1 VTAPAGA
8 RDYAGFAARLT
19 AFGLISDPWFEGQ
32 PRFHP
37 RPVVITSAVQASL
50 YRAAEEMA
58 AAYNELCLRCAADP
72 ALVEEFLGLT
82 SVQQALWFSSAPHW
96 HGIARADVFLTEQGP
111 VLCELNCDTPSGEA
125 EAVLLNRT
133 VAPAFP
139 DLCDPNCELGNRFCA
154 MIAAVAARVG
164 RLDPAAAAGAPLSVG
179 LIYPT
184 EMPEDLS
191 MVLLYREWFEERG
204 WRVTLGSPFNLR
216 RLGARQAGLFDT
228 PCDVFVRHYKTDW
241 WSERRPVWS
250 DEPKVPDPDPLS
262 EELAVILGSAL
273 QGRCAVVNPFGAVVP
288 QNKRAMALL
297 WERMDLF
304 SPRSRAAIERYLPET
319 VRLERLS
326 PARLRAERESWV
338 LKSDYGCEG
347 DEVVIGAETAPD
359 VWEASLVAAVPG
371 RWVAQRHF
379 HALRGPDGAAANHGV
394 YLVAGEASGLYTR
407 LSVAGT
413 DRHALS
419 APVLVRPEAP
429 P

>member
-1 VTAPAGA
+1 
-8 RDYAGFAARLT
+8 
-19 AFGLISDPWFEGQ
+19 
-32 PRFHP
+32 
-37 RPVVITSAVQASL
+37 
-50 YRAAEEMA
+50 M
-58 AAYNELCLRCAADP
+58 
-72 ALVEEFLGLT
+72 
-82 SVQQALWFSSAPHW
+82 
-96 HGIARADVFLTEQGP
+96 
-111 VLCELNCDTPSGEA
+111 
-125 EAVLLNRT
+125 
-133 VAPAFP
+133 
-139 DLCDPNCELGNRFCA
+139 
-154 MIAAVAARVG
+154 
-164 RLDPAAAAGAPLSVG
+164 
-179 LIYPT
+179 IYPT

-419 APVLVRPEAP
+419 APVLVRPEARP
-429 P
+429 

>member
-1 VTAPAGA
+1 VIAPAGA
-8 RDYAGFAARLT
+8 GDYADFAARLT

-37 RPVVITSAVQASL
+37 RPVVLTPAEQASL

-58 AAYNELCLRCAADP
+58 AAYNELCIRCAADP

-82 SVQQALWFSSAPHW
+82 PVQQALWCASAPHW
-96 HGIARADVFLTEQGP
+96 HGIARADVFLTDQGP

-139 DLCDPNCELGNRFCA
+139 GLRDPNRELGDRFCE
-154 MIAAVAARVG
+154 MVAAVAAPLR
-164 RLDPAAAAGAPLSVG
+164 RSDPGAAGRSPLSIG

-216 RLGARQAGLFDT
+216 RLGARLAGLFDT
-228 PCDVFVRHYKTDW
+228 RCDVFVRHYKTDW

-262 EELAVILGSAL
+262 DKLAVILGSAL
-273 QGRCAVVNPFGAVVP
+273 AGACAVVNPFGAVVP

-304 SPRSRAAIERYLPET
+304 SARSRAAIGRYLPET
-319 VRLERLS
+319 VRLETL
-326 PARLRAERESWV
+326 PPVRLRAERESWV

-347 DEVVIGAETAPD
+347 DEVVIGAQTAPD
-359 VWEASLVAAVPG
+359 VWEASLQAAIPG
-371 RWVAQRHF
+371 RWVAQRRF
-379 HALRGPDGAAANHGV
+379 RALRGPDGVAANHGV

-419 APVLVRPEAP
+419 APVLIGAEDRR
-429 P
+429 

>member
-1 VTAPAGA
+1 MTAPAGA
-8 RDYAGFAARLT
+8 REYADFAARLT
-19 AFGLISDPWFEGQ
+19 TGGLISDPWFEGQ

-37 RPVVITSAVQASL
+37 RPVVLTSAEQASL

-58 AAYNELCLRCAADP
+58 AAYNELCLHCAGDP
-72 ALVEEFLGLT
+72 ALVAGFLGLT
-82 SVQQALWFSSAPHW
+82 PVQQALWCASAPHW
-96 HGIARADVFLTEQGP
+96 HGIARADVFLTAQGP
-111 VLCELNCDTPSGEA
+111 VVCELNCDTPSGEA

-139 DLCDPNCELGNRFCA
+139 GLCDPNRELCDRFCA
-154 MIAAVAARVG
+154 MIAAVAGPVG
-164 RLDPAAAAGAPLSVG
+164 RSHPGTSGRAPLSVG

-241 WSERRPVWS
+241 WTERRPVWS
-250 DEPKVPDPDPLS
+250 DEPPVPDPDPLS
-262 EELAVILGSAL
+262 EKLAVILGSAL
-273 QGRCAVVNPFGAVVP
+273 AGTCAVVNPFGAVVP

-304 SPRSRAAIERYLPET
+304 SPRSRAAIRRYLPET
-319 VRLERLS
+319 VRLETLP
-326 PARLRAERESWV
+326 PARLRDEREAWV

-347 DEVVIGAETAPD
+347 DEVVIGAETPPD
-359 VWEASLVAAVPG
+359 VWEASLEAAVPG

-379 HALRGPDGAAANHGV
+379 RALRGPDGAAANHGV

-407 LSVAGT
+407 LAVAGT

-419 APVLVRPEAP
+419 APVLVRPEARP
-429 P
+429 

>member
-1 VTAPAGA
+1 MTAPDGA

-19 AFGLISDPWFEGQ
+19 ALGFISDPWFEGQ

-37 RPVVITSAVQASL
+37 RPVVLTSAEQASL

-58 AAYNELCLRCAADP
+58 AAYNELCLRCAAEP

-82 SVQQALWFSSAPHW
+82 PVQQALWCSSAPHW
-96 HGIARADVFLTEQGP
+96 HGIARADVFLTDQGP

-133 VAPAFP
+133 VAP
-139 DLCDPNCELGNRFCA
+139 
-154 MIAAVAARVG
+154 RVG
-164 RLDPAAAAGAPLSVG
+164 HSRPGAAAGPPLSVG

-216 RLGARQAGLFDT
+216 RLGAGQAGLFDT

-262 EELAVILGSAL
+262 GELAVILGSAL
-273 QGRCAVVNPFGAVVP
+273 EGRCAVVNPFGAVVP

-297 WERMDLF
+297 WERIDLF

-319 VRLERLS
+319 VRLETLP

-359 VWEASLVAAVPG
+359 VWEASLEAAVPG

-379 HALRGPDGAAANHGV
+379 HALRGPDGAAANHGI

-419 APVLVRPEAP
+419 APVLVRPEART
-429 P
+429 

>member
-1 VTAPAGA
+1 
-8 RDYAGFAARLT
+8 
-19 AFGLISDPWFEGQ
+19 
-32 PRFHP
+32 
-37 RPVVITSAVQASL
+37 
-50 YRAAEEMA
+50 M
-58 AAYNELCLRCAADP
+58 
-72 ALVEEFLGLT
+72 
-82 SVQQALWFSSAPHW
+82 
-96 HGIARADVFLTEQGP
+96 
-111 VLCELNCDTPSGEA
+111 
-125 EAVLLNRT
+125 
-133 VAPAFP
+133 
-139 DLCDPNCELGNRFCA
+139 
-154 MIAAVAARVG
+154 
-164 RLDPAAAAGAPLSVG
+164 
-179 LIYPT
+179 
-184 EMPEDLS
+184 
-191 MVLLYREWFEERG
+191 
-204 WRVTLGSPFNLR
+204 
-216 RLGARQAGLFDT
+216 
-228 PCDVFVRHYKTDW
+228 
-241 WSERRPVWS
+241 
-250 DEPKVPDPDPLS
+250 
-262 EELAVILGSAL
+262 
-273 QGRCAVVNPFGAVVP
+273 NPFGAVVP

-419 APVLVRPEAP
+419 APVLVRPEARP
-429 P
+429 